1 MEEYLTA
8 KREAFANH
16 SLANFVRREVPREF
30 RKLSF
35 VNEDEYIVSASVGQG
50 NWAMI
55 PWIAIMNKEITT
67 STQRGYYIVY
77 LFSEDMSSVYV
88 TIAQGVTETSR
99 EEMEKRKKA
108 IQASISENS
117 KVKTDGAICLGS
129 SPRARDYAYST
140 AAYIKYDFDEMP
152 NEEVL
157 IKDLEHMLEIYENYI
172 KREEDKELEG
182 DFPLKE
188 NIKDPTSFYDGTNK
202 QLVNHIYEYILGK
215 GFLFSKDE
223 VVNLFISLKSK
234 PFVILSGI
242 SGTGKTMVGKFFA
255 ESFGA
260 TEENGQFSLISVR
273 PDWNDSSDLLGYIDI
288 KGDFQEGPL
297 TKILKRAMEN
307 PEKPYF
313 VVLDEMNLARVEY
326 YFSDILSVME
336 NREWKNGKI
345 VSSVLLPKEI
355 AGVDLKIPEN
365 VYIIGT
371 VNMDETTH
379 PFSKKVLDRAN
390 TIEFNEVHLDNL
402 SFLEE
407 SEEIAPIS
415 IEQKYLAPRFL
426 HLHDVFGD
434 YEDIVREFSEELT
447 VINHYLKKIYAQVG
461 YRVRDEIC
469 FYLANSE
476 EVDYFT
482 RDEAFDYC
490 LLQKVLPR
498 ISGSDSRVN
507 ELLKELYRHFTNR
520 AYDENLTDYSEHLE
534 TAKYPRSAKKVLEML
549 GRLEEDGFTSFWVT

>member
-1 MEEYLTA
+1 
-8 KREAFANH
+8 
-16 SLANFVRREVPREF
+16 
-30 RKLSF
+30 
-35 VNEDEYIVSASVGQG
+35 
-50 NWAMI
+50 
-55 PWIAIMNKEITT
+55 
-67 STQRGYYIVY
+67 
-77 LFSEDMSSVYV
+77 MSSVYV

-117 KVKTDGAICLGS
+117 KVKTDGAIYLGS